1 MLNSYHLFTIN
12 IILLIF
18 VGFSILIYKFIY
30 PKKYPPLLVLL
41 LIVSFLP
48 VISILRKGV
57 YESGDLTVHTAFTIN
72 FYENLKSGIFIP
84 LWASQLCGNYGFPLF
99 ELLYPL
105 PFYISSLFHVIG
117 FSFLNS
123 TKLLLISS
131 YMVSGYTMYFWAKD
145 QFGKTSGFVAAIF
158 YLFAP
163 YHLLDL
169 HYRASV
175 GEVLSFVFIP
185 LVFLFARKII
195 VSPKLI
201 WIVLEAVSI
210 VLLALSHLA
219 TFVAT
224 MHLVIVY
231 VIFLYI
237 EQRPKFINVLYYGI
251 AVLLG
256 FLLSSYFWLPAILE
270 VKYTWYKF
278 IGLPGFIPFQE
289 LLFSPSRYGLLFQGN
304 NGEHRLII
312 GYTHLITF
320 IILVILLLK
329 KRFSQKELIYALWL
343 FVSFI
348 FVVFM
353 ILPQSQYVWKV
364 FSYMNNFQFSWRL
377 LIIVAFIT
385 STIAGLIT
393 AKIKHR
399 GIIILLC
406 IFVILSTILNWGNR
420 KMVPEDNNMYKN
432 EWVLYTEYYDEFYL
446 QNSKRFDLNPRL
458 FVKQLVMK
466 YPKKPIDIID
476 GNGNVVLLNR
486 TPIGREYI
494 VDAKS
499 TLKLKENTNYFP
511 GWTLKVNNRIQEI
524 NYRERN
530 HEGKM
535 VFILNPGL
543 YHITFTFEDTP
554 VRYYSKIVSGST
566 ALLLVMVLVSKFVR
580 MKPTLKTKKL

>member
-1 MLNSYHLFTIN
+1 MPI
-12 IILLIF
+12 
-18 VGFSILIYKFIY
+18 
-30 PKKYPPLLVLL
+30 
-41 LIVSFLP
+41 
-48 VISILRKGV
+48 
-57 YESGDLTVHTAFTIN
+57 
-72 FYENLKSGIFIP
+72 
-84 LWASQLCGNYGFPLF
+84 WAGQLCGGYGCPLF
-99 ELLYPL
+99 EFLYPL
-105 PFYISSLFHVIG
+105 PFYISSFFHLIG
-117 FSFLNS
+117 FSFLTS
-123 TKLLLISS
+123 TKLLLLFS
-131 YMVSGYTMYFWAKD
+131 YMLSGITMYFWAKD
-145 QFGKTSGFVAAIF
+145 QFGKTAGFVAAVF

-195 VSPKLI
+195 LSPKLI
-201 WIVLEAVSI
+201 WIVLGAISVA
-210 VLLALSHLA
+210 LLSLSHLA
-219 TFVAT
+219 TFIAA
-224 MHLVIVY
+224 LQLAILY
-231 VIFLYI
+231 VVVLYI
-237 EQRPKFINVLYYGI
+237 GQRPKRINYLLYFGLS
-251 AVLLG
+251 VFLG
-256 FLLSSYFWLPAILE
+256 LLLSAYYWLPAVLE

-278 IGLPGFIPFQE
+278 SGGNPQFVSLQS
-289 LLFSPSRYGLLFQGN
+289 LLFSPSRYGFLFQGN

-312 GYTHLITF
+312 GYAHLIAF
-320 IILVILLLK
+320 IILVILLFK

-353 ILPQSQYVWKV
+353 ILPQSQFIWKV

-377 LIIVAFIT
+377 LIIVAFIA

-406 IFVILSTILNWGNR
+406 IFAILSTILNWGNR
-420 KMVPEDNNMYKN
+420 KMIEENKELYIN
-432 EWVLYTEYYDEFYL
+432 EWVLYTEYYDESYL
-446 QNSKRFDLNPRL
+446 QNSKRFDLNPRF

-466 YPKKPIDIID
+466 YPKNPVDIID
-476 GNGNVVLLNR
+476 GNGNVLLLDR
-486 TPIGREYI
+486 MPIGREYI

-499 TLKLKENTNYFP
+499 ALKLKENTSYFP

-543 YHITFTFEDTP
+543 YHITFTFEDTS
-554 VRYYSKIVSGST
+554 VRHYAKIVSGISLG
-566 ALLLVMVLVSKFVR
+566 LLLAMILVSKSFR
-580 MKPTLKTKKL
+580 IGYASKTKRYKT